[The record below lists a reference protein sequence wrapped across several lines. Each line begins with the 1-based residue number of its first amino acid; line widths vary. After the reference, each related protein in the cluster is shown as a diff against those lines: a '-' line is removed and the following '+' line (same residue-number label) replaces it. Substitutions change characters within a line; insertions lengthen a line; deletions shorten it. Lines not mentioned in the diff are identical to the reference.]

1 MMMIF
6 FPLIVLS
13 FRRRRRRER
22 DDQISKLLLPFSSI
36 YEQRA
41 RIRATLTKR
50 LCIHYS
56 LVLVRIW
63 WWYWWWWKWSEWID
77 SPKQRGAGGAAGE
90 RRKRNFLLFSF
101 FFHLFG
107 NDVSFDHE
115 QTDTEFRG
123 KEEDFFFFRK
133 VSLSFSFSLFLSRRA
148 RESQHALTTLI
159 LFS

>member
-1 MMMIF
+1 MMLIF

-56 LVLVRIW
+56 LVSVRIW

-77 SPKQRGAGGAAGE
+77 RSREVQEAAGE

-101 FFHLFG
+101 FFHLFWKRRF
-107 NDVSFDHE
+107 VWSS
-115 QTDTEFRG
+115 TDRHRVQRKRG
-123 KEEDFFFFRK
+123 GVFL
-133 VSLSFSFSLFLSRRA
+133 SQSFSLFLFFSLSLFLSRRA